1 MYEVLRRKGKIRP
14 VFSIVVDANID
25 TFEHFDKILDI
36 LQKDQKYTNH
46 VWLEQL
52 NGEDDETEYEIFK
65 MYGN

>member
-14 VFSIVVDANID
+14 VFSIVVDTNID
-25 TFEHFDKILDI
+25 TFEHFDKILDT

>member
-14 VFSIVVDANID
+14 VFSIVVDTNID
-25 TFEHFDKILDI
+25 TFEHFDKILDT

-65 MYGN
+65 IYGN